1 MITQIDDYGAE
12 LLAIAI
18 ISQACQDH
26 QQAAALLKK
35 KEKITANY
43 IQNKRFR
50 PWARNIGKRRNGG
63 APVDTEEVEKEKT
76 VKNAE
81 RQYYRLLRAQDMY
94 TECERF
100 LRSEFFSTISGI
112 DGEVIIE
119 KLREKE
125 GK

>member
-1 MITQIDDYGAE
+1 MIKQIDDYGAE

-18 ISQACQDH
+18 IAKACQDH
-26 QQAAALLKK
+26 QWAASLLKK
-35 KEKITANY
+35 EEKITADY
-43 IQNKRFR
+43 FRNKRFL
-50 PWARNIGKRRNGG
+50 PWARNIEKRRSGG
-63 APVDTEEVEKEKT
+63 ASVAKEEILKERA
-76 VKNAE
+76 VKNSE
-81 RQYYRLLRAQDMY
+81 RRYYKLLRAQDMY